1 MGDRKAWRG
10 ESLFFSFSTFS
21 FSLADSVKLMKEQYD
36 NLLFCYFMLSAVL
49 SGLGRYG
56 MVAELS

>member
-1 MGDRKAWRG
+1 MGDRKAWR
-10 ESLFFSFSTFS
+10 ENHFFSFSTFC

-36 NLLFCYFMLSAVL
+36 HLLFCYFMLSTVL

-56 MVAELS
+56 AGG